1 MVPKQRILCLIGHLF
16 SRWQFIML
24 HMLSLTCRVSSYSNV
39 YRFMAIYPDVN
50 VRKSKDKH
58 SQLVYSDLL

>member
-1 MVPKQRILCLIGHLF
+1 
-16 SRWQFIML
+16 ML
-24 HMLSLTCRVSSYSNV
+24 HMLSLTCRVFSYSNV
-39 YRFMAIYPDVN
+39 YRFLDIYPDVN